1 MQSGLWG
8 GGSDPWLS
16 FHARCYALCV
26 HSSAPLWV
34 AQTKYRVLDTML
46 GRGSLAACGA
56 RSHFGH
62 GGGAGVGR
70 VRRARQGESTQF

>member
-1 MQSGLWG
+1 M
-8 GGSDPWLS
+8 D
-16 FHARCYALCV
+16 
-26 HSSAPLWV
+26 SSAPLWV

-70 VRRARQGESTQF
+70 VRRARQGAATFFLRCIHECHCGVNLQ